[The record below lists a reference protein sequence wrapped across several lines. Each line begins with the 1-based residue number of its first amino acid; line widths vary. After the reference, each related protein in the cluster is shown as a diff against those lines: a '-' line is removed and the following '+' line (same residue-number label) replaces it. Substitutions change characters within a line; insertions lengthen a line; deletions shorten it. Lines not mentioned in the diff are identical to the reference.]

1 MFAYD
6 FTRYFDVGVVGI
18 VTVNKFTTM
27 SYHITTLSSRT

>member
-18 VTVNKFTTM
+18 VTGISFTG
-27 SYHITTLSSRT
+27 LSFRTGTR